1 MSTETELRERLC
13 MWGKSLFDRRLT
25 SGSSGNISL
34 RLGDGFLMTPTN
46 SCLGL
51 LDPARLSKLDGNGRH
66 LSGDEPSKEVPL
78 HMAFYA
84 SRPAS
89 GAVVHL
95 HSACATAWSCRA
107 DLDPADVF
115 PPLTPYVLMRA
126 GRVPLLPYADPGS
139 EEIAS
144 AVRAA
149 AASASAVLLANHG
162 PVVAGASLD
171 AAVYAAEEVEEIA
184 KLALLLDGRP
194 VRHLPEDAVAR
205 LLDRAKQASLGLSS
219 RG

>member
-1 MSTETELRERLC
+1 MSAEAQLRERLC
-13 MWGKSLFDRRLT
+13 MWGKSLFDRGLT
-25 SGSSGNISL
+25 SGSSGNISV
-34 RLGDGFLMTPTN
+34 RLEDGYLATPTN

-51 LDPARLSKLDGNGRH
+51 LDPARLSKLDLAGAP
-66 LSGDEPSKEVPL
+66 LSGDRPSKEMPL

-84 SRPAS
+84 GRPGT

-95 HSACATAWSCRA
+95 HSTYATAWSCRA
-107 DLDPADVF
+107 DLEAGDVF

-139 EEIAS
+139 ETIVPALTS
-144 AVRAA
+144 A

-162 PVVAGASLD
+162 PLVSGVSLD

-184 KLALLLDGRP
+184 RVAFLLEGRP
-194 VRHLPEDAVAR
+194 TRPLPSDAIAR
-205 LLDRAKQASLGLSS
+205 LILRT
-219 RG
+219 R